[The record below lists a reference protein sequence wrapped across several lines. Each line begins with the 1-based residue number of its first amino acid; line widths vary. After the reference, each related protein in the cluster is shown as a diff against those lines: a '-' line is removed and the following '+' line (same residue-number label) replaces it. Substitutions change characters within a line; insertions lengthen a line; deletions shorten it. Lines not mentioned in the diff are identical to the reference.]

1 MIIEKLQEKSGFT
14 STEELLAN
22 YILSHSD
29 RVTKMTVRELADA
42 AFVSPPT
49 VSRLCQK
56 LGLDGFSRFKV
67 AFSAECTEIY
77 QKMRQVD
84 DNYPFSSSDTPRE
97 IVDKLSKLSVYH
109 ILAAQENIDYDVLG
123 KAARAICARKFV
135 DVYGMGLSLYSAFGF
150 AEKMTRIG
158 YMTTVVQDYAQQ
170 VYRAAVSTKDQF
182 AIVISHSGKMS
193 KTLKVI
199 QRLHE
204 SKIPTLL
211 ITGNRVSPM
220 IQYATYVGYIYSAEN
235 LAMQEKLDSFGSQT
249 ALHFLL
255 DCLFSVVFQRKY
267 DEHIAI
273 SQRAV
278 QGQFDL

>member
-29 RVTKMTVRELADA
+29 SVTKMTVRELADA

-67 AFSAECTEIY
+67 AFSAECTEVY

-84 DNYPFSSSDTPRE
+84 DNYPFSSSDTPKE

-158 YMTTVVQDYAQQ
+158 YVTTVNQDYAQQ
-170 VYRAAVSTKDQF
+170 VYRAAISTKDQF

-204 SKIPTLL
+204 QKVPTLL

-220 IQYATYVGYIYSAEN
+220 IQYATYVGYIYSAES
-235 LAMQEKLDSFGSQT
+235 LSMQDKLDSFGSQT

-255 DCLFSVVFQRKY
+255 DCLFAVIFQRKY
-267 DEHIAI
+267 DEHIAT
-273 SQRAV
+273 SQRV
-278 QGQFDL
+278 VKGQFDL